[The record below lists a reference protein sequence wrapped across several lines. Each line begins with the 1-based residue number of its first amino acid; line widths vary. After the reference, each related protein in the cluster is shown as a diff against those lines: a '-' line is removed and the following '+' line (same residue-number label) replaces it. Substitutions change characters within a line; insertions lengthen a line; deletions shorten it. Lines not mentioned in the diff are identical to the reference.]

1 MVKKVDL
8 SAQARQLVDSRREG
22 VRTENTAEKTESQD
36 FTRITTI
43 VRKDYMKKI
52 KIMASLEDKNIKDIL
67 DAILE
72 KAIGEYEE
80 ANGAIVTK

>member
-1 MVKKVDL
+1 M
-8 SAQARQLVDSRREG
+8 VDSRREG
-22 VRTENTAEKTESQD
+22 IKTESEVEKTESQD

-67 DAILE
+67 DSILE
-72 KAIGEYEE
+72 KAIGEYEAE
-80 ANGAIVTK
+80 NGAIATK